1 MSARIYVNGRIHSP
15 ASPDAT
21 AMAVEGDTVV
31 WLGADRPGLA
41 LHPDAEVIDLD
52 GAFLAPAFVD
62 PHVHLTDTGLAA
74 TGLDLSAVT
83 GAQELLDALARH
95 AESLP
100 EGDPVWGHGWDE
112 TDWADPRLPTAAQID
127 AAAPGREVYL
137 SRIDLHSA
145 LASGRSRTGVDAD
158 PAAPLTGGDHE
169 TVRTRVRAALP
180 AAVLAEARIAAL
192 DTARTRGVV
201 AVHECGGPQIGG
213 HEDFA
218 AVTGLDHPV
227 EVVGYWAEAVSTA
240 AEASALIAKT
250 GARGLAGDLMV
261 DGALGSRTA
270 WVTGGYAD
278 AADAGTG
285 NRYLGVDEITA
296 HLRACTEA
304 GIQAGFHAIGDG
316 AVTAVAEAFG
326 RVADDLG
333 GPALARL
340 GHRIEHVEM
349 IDEAAVARLG
359 RLGAIASIQP
369 MFDALWGGAE
379 GMYAARLGAE
389 RAAVMNPWVR
399 MAAAG
404 MSLAIGSDSPVTP
417 LDPWAAVRAATA
429 HHTPGSSVSA
439 RAAFTAATR
448 GAWRAGG
455 VRDGITG
462 MLVPGAPAHYAV
474 WDAPD
479 LVVAAPDD
487 SVQRWSTDP
496 RSRVPALPDL
506 SPGASAPRCLRTVRA
521 GTVIHQAPR

>member
-1 MSARIYVNGRIHSP
+1 
-15 ASPDAT
+15 
-21 AMAVEGDTVV
+21 
-31 WLGADRPGLA
+31 
-41 LHPDAEVIDLD
+41 
-52 GAFLAPAFVD
+52 
-62 PHVHLTDTGLAA
+62 
-74 TGLDLSAVT
+74 
-83 GAQELLDALARH
+83 
-95 AESLP
+95 
-100 EGDPVWGHGWDE
+100 
-112 TDWADPRLPTAAQID
+112 
-127 AAAPGREVYL
+127 
-137 SRIDLHSA
+137 
-145 LASGRSRTGVDAD
+145 
-158 PAAPLTGGDHE
+158 
-169 TVRTRVRAALP
+169 
-180 AAVLAEARIAAL
+180 
-192 DTARTRGVV
+192 
-201 AVHECGGPQIGG
+201 
-213 HEDFA
+213 
-218 AVTGLDHPV
+218 
-227 EVVGYWAEAVSTA
+227 A

-389 RAAVMNPWVR
+389 RAAVVNPW
-399 MAAAG
+399 
-404 MSLAIGSDSPVTP
+404 
-417 LDPWAAVRAATA
+417 VRAATA

-506 SPGASAPRCLRTVRA
+506 SPGASAPRCLRTGRA
-521 GTVIHQAPR
+521 GTVIHPAPR